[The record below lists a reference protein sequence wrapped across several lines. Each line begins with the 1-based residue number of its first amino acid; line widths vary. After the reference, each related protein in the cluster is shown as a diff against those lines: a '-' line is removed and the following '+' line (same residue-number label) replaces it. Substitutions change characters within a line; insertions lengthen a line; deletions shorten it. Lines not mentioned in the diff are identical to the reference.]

1 MKSYDYDFAILGGD
15 LRQSY
20 LAGLLSEAGY
30 RVCSWA
36 LTAPPVVSIDSC
48 ASPKEAVR
56 RARYLAGPIPFWKE
70 TPVREAV
77 LEAME
82 PGQCLFAGCIPDSFA
97 LPASRK
103 GCRLYDLMD
112 DPILAWFNT
121 VATAEGAVAEAI
133 AGSPRNLAKSRC
145 LILGWGKCAKALC
158 PRLKGLFCHVAVCAR
173 NAAARAQAETA
184 ADEAL
189 SFRGLEKRIGDFDF
203 LFNTV
208 PHLVLTEPLLQN
220 TKPDALLIDLASA
233 PGGTDFPAAARLG
246 RKVMLCQGLPGKYAP
261 ASSAGAIREAI
272 FRCVSPNVSEAA
284 PVSMLFSPSART

>member
-1 MKSYDYDFAILGGD
+1 MWPS
-15 LRQSY
+15 
-20 LAGLLSEAGY
+20 
-30 RVCSWA
+30 
-36 LTAPPVVSIDSC
+36 AP
-48 ASPKEAVR
+48 
-56 RARYLAGPIPFWKE
+56 E
-70 TPVREAV
+70 TRP
-77 LEAME
+77 
-82 PGQCLFAGCIPDSFA
+82 P
-97 LPASRK
+97 
-103 GCRLYDLMD
+103 
-112 DPILAWFNT
+112 
-121 VATAEGAVAEAI
+121 
-133 AGSPRNLAKSRC
+133 
-145 LILGWGKCAKALC
+145 
-158 PRLKGLFCHVAVCAR
+158 
-173 NAAARAQAETA
+173 ETA

-246 RKVMLCQGLPGKYAP
+246 RKAMLCQGLPGKYAP